1 MSDKTRLVPG
11 VGRMPYPAYRGK
23 GPYIFV
29 SYAHKDSDKVFEEI
43 KKFNEAGFNVWY
55 DEGISPGNEWTKDI
69 ATALSNCT
77 VFVVMITP
85 TSAVRRNV
93 QNEINFAIT
102 KHKRFIAIH
111 LEKTE
116 LPDDMQLQ
124 IGTLQAIMKYNMSE
138 EEYVFKFCEA
148 FEKSGLERKHKAE
161 SETEADPVTGSEAAP
176 EKKDISIPKK
186 TKKVSLI
193 IGGLI
198 AVVLV
203 ALGSAIFFHSKTK
216 PTPVLTVETTEPT
229 QAPMVEPTATP
240 TLIPTEVPT
249 PEPTKAPTPI
259 PTEAPTPKPTVTPT
273 PEPTEAPTPKPTV
286 TPTPEPTATP
296 TPEPT
301 ETPTPEPTETP
312 TPEPTVTPTP
322 EPTKAPTP
330 EPTEAP
336 TIEPTEAPNEIEASI
351 ETMRLDVSAGD
362 VLSFGHYNQDN
373 ELGNGLEEIEW
384 IVLEV
389 RGDVALC
396 VSKLGLDAKPYHSK
410 IEAVTWEKC
419 ELRRWLND
427 EFLNTAFT
435 QAEQMQLETIT
446 VSADK
451 NPDHPTGTGKD
462 TQDKVFLLSVNEVN
476 TYLSDDNVSRCAAS
490 RMTRENGVK
499 TFQEGACRY
508 WLRTPESNQRKA
520 AFVNG
525 SGKVTSKGETVN
537 YEFNAVRPAIMLNLV
552 FQKEQEK
559 KQEEKAESAKIGDII
574 SFGHYELDNNKRNGN
589 ESIEWIILD
598 IQDGQATCIS
608 RYGLEAKPFNTK
620 MTPVSWDT
628 CTLRKWLN
636 EDFLYT
642 AFSAEEQDKLVTV
655 TVTAD
660 ENAEYHTDPGNDS
673 QDRVFIPSAVDVQKY
688 FLSDEERK
696 CQTSKTAEIHGGWV
710 SLDGYCN
717 WWLRTP
723 GTNRGHAMDVIY
735 DGSVGYYGE
744 EVDRTNRSVRP
755 MIVIQL

>member
-29 SYAHKDSDKVFEEI
+29 SYAHKDSDRVFEEI
-43 KKFNEAGFNVWY
+43 KKFNEAGYNVWY
-55 DEGISPGNEWTKDI
+55 DEGISPGNEWTKEI

-249 PEPTKAPTPI
+249 PEPTKAPTP
-259 PTEAPTPKPTVTPT
+259 
-273 PEPTEAPTPKPTV
+273 
-286 TPTPEPTATP
+286 
-296 TPEPT
+296 
-301 ETPTPEPTETP
+301 
-312 TPEPTVTPTP
+312 
-322 EPTKAPTP
+322 

-476 TYLSDDNVSRCAAS
+476 TYLSDDNDSRCAAS

-508 WLRTPESNQRKA
+508 WLRTPGSDQRKA

-537 YEFNAVRPAIMLNLV
+537 YEYNAVRPAIMLNLV

-559 KQEEKAESAKIGDII
+559 KQEEKAEAAKIGDII

-673 QDRVFIPSAVDVQKY
+673 QDRVFIPSAVEVQKY
-688 FLSDEERK
+688 FLTDEERK
-696 CQTSKTAEIHGGWV
+696 CQTSKAAEIHGGWV
-710 SLDGYCN
+710 NLDGYCN

-735 DGSVGYYGE
+735 DGSVGYYGH